1 MSRWSRGEAV
11 PRPYAPRPEVLVL
24 GVGNI
29 LLRDEGLGVR
39 AVERLAAAHLLP
51 EQVCVLDGGTMGLDL
66 LPYLQENETLLM
78 VDAVQAGRP
87 PGTLVRLEGD
97 EILPALALKLSA
109 HQVGLQEL
117 LATGRLLGTLPSC
130 IVLWGIEPASLDW
143 GLDLSPPVA
152 ARLDELV
159 EAVYREVLA
168 MTRYKIM
175 AAG

>member
-39 AVERLAAAHLLP
+39 AVERLVAAHPLP
-51 EQVCVLDGGTMGLDL
+51 ERVCVLDGGTLGLDL
-66 LPYLQENETLLM
+66 LPYLQQNGILM
-78 VDAVQAGRP
+78 VIDAVQAGRP
-87 PGTLVRLEGD
+87 PGSLIRLEG
-97 EILPALALKLSA
+97 EAILPALALKLSA

-117 LATGRLLGTLPSC
+117 LATGRLLGTLPAR

-168 MTRYKIM
+168 LARCQVV
-175 AAG
+175 AA